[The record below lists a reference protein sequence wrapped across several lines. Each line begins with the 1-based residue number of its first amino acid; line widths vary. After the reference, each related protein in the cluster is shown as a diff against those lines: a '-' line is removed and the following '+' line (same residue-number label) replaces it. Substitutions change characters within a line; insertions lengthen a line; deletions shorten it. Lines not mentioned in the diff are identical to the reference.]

1 MIRQLMMMLMAGCA
15 LIVSASFARA
25 QEFLSNATFVV
36 KELPEYQLAY
46 VEHVGDFEG
55 NGEIYDVLIERL
67 VAWAMPKN
75 LWDFPATTKM
85 ILVYPDDP
93 ATTPKDQQRLWLGI
107 TVPEETP
114 TPDGIQKLTLPRATY
129 AVGTFEISAQEFGNA
144 WGYLYEWIARQN
156 YSVAEGYSFEVKKND
171 SDAHPEKKHLVD
183 ICIPVRS
190 NN

>member
-1 MIRQLMMMLMAGCA
+1 MIRQLIIFMAVCA
-15 LIVSASFARA
+15 FFVSASFAQA
-25 QEFLSNATFVV
+25 QEFLSNATLAV
-36 KELPEYQLAY
+36 KELPEYPLAY
-46 VEHVGDFEG
+46 VEYVGDFEG

-67 VAWAMPKN
+67 VAWALPKN

-114 TPDGIQKLTLPRATY
+114 TPDGIRKLTLPRAMY
-129 AVGTFEISAQEFGNA
+129 AVGTFEISAQEFGSA
-144 WGYLYEWIARQN
+144 WGYMYEWISRQN
-156 YSVAEGYSFEVKKND
+156 YSVAEGYGFEVKKND

-183 ICIPVRS
+183 ICIPVRP

>member
-1 MIRQLMMMLMAGCA
+1 MIQQLVIFMAVFA
-15 LIVSASFARA
+15 FFVSALFTQA
-25 QEFLSNATFVV
+25 QEFLSNATFMI

-46 VEHVGDFEG
+46 VEQVGDFEG

-67 VAWAMPKN
+67 VAWALPKN

-93 ATTPKDQQRLWLGI
+93 ETTPQAQQRLWLGI
-107 TVPEETP
+107 TVPEDMSTP
-114 TPDGIQKLTLPRATY
+114 EGIQKLALPRATY
-129 AVGTFEISAQEFGNA
+129 AVGTFEISAQEFGSA
-144 WGYLYEWIARQN
+144 WGYMYEWISRQN
-156 YSVAEGYSFEVKKND
+156 YSVAEGYRFEVKKND